1 MEAKDVLKVAL
12 AFYKDKIQSES
23 LERFRSEFFQLQEA
37 DAEARR
43 SEAKTLIMQ
52 MAKLRIALNQF
63 EMTYQSIQ
71 SRVGKVEALD
81 DYIASVKQEIRK
93 LSEAKNNHNFEW

>member
-93 LSEAKNNHNFEW
+93 LSEAKNNHNFE

>member
-1 MEAKDVLKVAL
+1 METKDVLNIAL

-43 SEAKTLIMQ
+43 AMAKTLIMQ

-93 LSEAKNNHNFEW
+93 LSEAKNNHNFE